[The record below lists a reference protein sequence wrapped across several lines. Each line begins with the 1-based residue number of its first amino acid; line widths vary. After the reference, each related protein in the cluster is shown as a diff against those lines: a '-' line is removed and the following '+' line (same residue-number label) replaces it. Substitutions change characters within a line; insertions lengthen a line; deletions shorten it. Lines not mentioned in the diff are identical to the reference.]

1 LGTEGGS
8 LMSDVDRAILQINT
22 SFPLDKPVR
31 VAVYCRIGENRQ
43 NQVSDFDI
51 QKYYYSEIIAKQSNW
66 ICSGLYVD
74 EGFKCREQFNIMLA
88 DAKAGKFDL
97 IISKSVSRF
106 CRNTAESISII
117 RDLLGLKNPV
127 GVYFETE
134 GLNTLQ
140 PQAEF
145 LLTILL
151 TLAEVESEKRSKT
164 AKLSWQTRKERDRK

>member
-1 LGTEGGS
+1 
-8 LMSDVDRAILQINT
+8 MSDVDSAILQINMR
-22 SFPLDKPVR
+22 FPPNKPVR
-31 VAVYCRIGENRQ
+31 VAVYCRIDENRQ
-43 NQVSDFDI
+43 DQASDFEL
-51 QKYYYSEIIAKQSNW
+51 QERYYYEIIAKQSNW

-74 EGFKCREQFNIMLA
+74 EGFKCRDQFNAMLT

-106 CRNTAESISII
+106 CRNTVESISII

-151 TLAEVESEKRSKT
+151 TLVEVESEKRSKT